1 MNDCIILRSLETSDY
16 SDYLS
21 LMREFHNYEYNIP
34 FDNFCRQMQCFTDN
48 NFCTTLV
55 IFSIT
60 ENKLIG
66 AGSIYNLIKLHNNSV
81 GQIEDVVITKN
92 FRGKGYGKLLIDK
105 LSEIGINKFN
115 CYKIILDCLEKNIEF
130 YKKCNFILAGYEMR
144 LENKN

>member
-55 IFSIT
+55 ILSIT